1 MHVFPIIGSEVGAK
15 EKVREK
21 SKETEKEKEQE
32 KDNYGDILS
41 RLRANDTLPPLSP
54 LPPLPAPIHSTTT
67 ASGTASIDLNIKSK
81 RSSTAEDEE
90 GDVAGREEA
99 IVRLSGMIDPL
110 ADLQST
116 LPSTLTA
123 IPSSIPSSGSAAAS
137 ASSPPLHPL
146 DHPIGSSASS
156 STVPADQ
163 SARAARSSPTP
174 TLTSSGLD
182 ADSVSVTS
190 RFLEAA
196 VSTTE
201 TTSSDIS
208 SSFASSDL
216 ILSGTGA
223 GTGTGATS
231 GFEVVEGRDV
241 SRDVSSVEGQRME
254 VEAVAVVEE
263 VVVVEGQGSARRK
276 YSYSDEELDEE
287 DNIDDIALAPSSA
300 LDKKKGG
307 QASRDFPYH
316 PAFQPVF
323 SIVEKDKTEDFTPDS
338 YYDQFKNEKQ
348 FFLKDQGSASDIDND
363 DADEESIQRRS
374 RDSSS
379 EKRVETAAA
388 YVLRVIG
395 ELRQEA
401 VFREIDDSPRRGIME
416 SIWEEIKDAEAV
428 TVSSLSDWMEDK
440 EDEEE
445 EEGDEDVE
453 VYDDDGDENENDD
466 DDDIEDD

>member
-1 MHVFPIIGSEVGAK
+1 MFPIIGSEVGAK
-15 EKVREK
+15 EKVTEK
-21 SKETEKEKEQE
+21 SKDTEKEKEQE
-32 KDNYGDILS
+32 KGTSGDILS
-41 RLRANDTLPPLSP
+41 RLRANDTLPPL
-54 LPPLPAPIHSTTT
+54 PPLPAPIHSTTT
-67 ASGTASIDLNIKSK
+67 ATGRASIDLNIKSK
-81 RSSTAEDEE
+81 KASENTIEE
-90 GDVAGREEA
+90 EDVAGREEA

-110 ADLQST
+110 AAPLST
-116 LPSTLTA
+116 FPPTLTV
-123 IPSSIPSSGSAAAS
+123 IPSSISSSGSAAAS
-137 ASSPPLHPL
+137 ASSPSLHPL
-146 DHPIGSSASS
+146 DHPLGSSASS
-156 STVPADQ
+156 STAPADQ

-174 TLTSSGLD
+174 IITSNGLD

-190 RFLEAA
+190 SVLEAA
-196 VSTTE
+196 ASTTE
-201 TTSSDIS
+201 TDSRDIS
-208 SSFASSDL
+208 PSFASSDL
-216 ILSGTGA
+216 LLSGA
-223 GTGTGATS
+223 GTGTTS
-231 GFEVVEGRDV
+231 GVEVVEDRDV
-241 SRDVSSVEGQRME
+241 SRDVSSVEGQGME

-263 VVVVEGQGSARRK
+263 VVVVGGQGSARRK

-300 LDKKKGG
+300 LDKKKVG

-348 FFLKDQGSASDIDND
+348 FFLKDQGIASDIDND
-363 DADEESIQRRS
+363 DADEEGIQRRG
-374 RDSSS
+374 RDSSNK
-379 EKRVETAAA
+379 KRVETAAD
-388 YVLRVIG
+388 YVRRVMG

-445 EEGDEDVE
+445 DEGDEDVE
-453 VYDDDGDENENDD
+453 VDN

>member
-1 MHVFPIIGSEVGAK
+1 VFPIIGGEVGAK

-21 SKETEKEKEQE
+21 SKETEKEKEQY
-32 KDNYGDILS
+32 KDDYGDIPS
-41 RLRANDTLPPLSP
+41 RLRANDTLPPLPP
-54 LPPLPAPIHSTTT
+54 LSPLPAPIHSTTT
-67 ASGTASIDLNIKSK
+67 ATGKASIDVNIKSK
-81 RSSTAEDEE
+81 RSYEDILE
-90 GDVAGREEA
+90 GVDVAGREEA
-99 IVRLSGMIDPL
+99 IIRLSGMIDPP
-110 ADLQST
+110 AVPQST
-116 LPSTLTA
+116 FPPILA
-123 IPSSIPSSGSAAAS
+123 EVSSSVSSSGSAAAS

-146 DHPIGSSASS
+146 DHPLRSTAS
-156 STVPADQ
+156 TTPADQ
-163 SARAARSSPTP
+163 AARAARNSFTP
-174 TLTSSGLD
+174 ISTSTRLD

-190 RFLEAA
+190 SVLEAA
-196 VSTTE
+196 ASTTE
-201 TTSSDIS
+201 TDSSDVS
-208 SSFASSDL
+208 PPFASSDL
-216 ILSGTGA
+216 ILSDT
-223 GTGTGATS
+223 GTGTGKGTGTS
-231 GFEVVEGRDV
+231 SGVEVMDGRGV
-241 SRDVSSVEGQRME
+241 SRDVSSVGGQGMD

-263 VVVVEGQGSARRK
+263 VVVVEVQGSARRK

-300 LDKKKGG
+300 LDKKKAG

-323 SIVEKDKTEDFTPDS
+323 SIVEKDKTEGFTPDS

-348 FFLKDQGSASDIDND
+348 FFLEDKGSASDIDND
-363 DADEESIQRRS
+363 DADEEGMQRSS
-374 RDSSS
+374 RDSSN

-388 YVLRVIG
+388 YVRRVMG

-416 SIWEEIKDAEAV
+416 SIWEEIKDAEAM
-428 TVSSLSDWMEDK
+428 TVSSLSDLMEDK

-453 VYDDDGDENENDD
+453 VYDDDDDDEND